1 VPCDIGHSKKN
12 IVIYDKMVRFFH
24 KRRQYMAIT
33 NVLFAGV
40 GGQGIILASKI
51 LVKCAFISGYMVR
64 ESELHGM
71 AQRGGSVTSHV
82 RYGEA
87 VYSPLIHK
95 GKADFLVALEELEGL
110 RYVHYLKRDGK
121 VILNQKQVVPF
132 SVHLGIAPYPENAK
146 SLLKAMG
153 LQVDSVNALEI
164 ANTLGNPKVE
174 NIIVMGV
181 LSQYL
186 PFSTSVW
193 EKAIQESVPVKT
205 IDINL
210 IAFRKGR
217 DLAK

>member
-1 VPCDIGHSKKN
+1 MG
-12 IVIYDKMVRFFH
+12 
-24 KRRQYMAIT
+24 IT

-51 LVKCAFISGYMVR
+51 LAKCAFVSGFMVK

-82 RYGEA
+82 RFGEE

-110 RYVHYLKRDGK
+110 RYAYYLKPDGK
-121 VILNQKQVVPF
+121 VILNQKKVVPSF
-132 SVHLGIAPYPENAK
+132 INPSASKYPEDAK
-146 SLLKAMG
+146 SQLESMG
-153 LQVDSVNALEI
+153 FHVDAVNAVEI
-164 ANTLGNPKVE
+164 ANELGSAKME

-181 LSQYL
+181 LSPYL
-186 PFSTSVW
+186 PFIMAVW
-193 EKAIQESVPVKT
+193 EKVIQESVPPKT

-217 DLAK
+217 ELAGGKG